1 VLRAGRLVDVDDL
14 PALRHHA
21 GERVELRFAE
31 PVHYSILLNTPCSGS
46 QRRVETGERNSSHG
60 VRKGLGQVPT

>member
-1 VLRAGRLVDVDDL
+1 VLRAGRLVDVDDM

-31 PVHYSILLNTPCSGS
+31 PVHYSILLNTPRSRFTATS
-46 QRRVETGERNSSHG
+46 RN
-60 VRKGLGQVPT
+60 R